1 MKIFF
6 ITVFLFTTIGFSYT
20 QVKDS
25 TETNSVKI
33 SGYIK
38 GEKSKPIE
46 GANLVIKGT
55 IDGTTADNVGYF
67 EFETEKTGKRIL
79 IVTAIDYSDKELDIE
94 IVPGKDMVLTINL
107 SKTDY
112 STDEITVTAS
122 SFTSGEN
129 SKVTLT
135 PIEIVRIPGADADLY
150 RAITTFPGSN
160 QVDEGSRIA
169 VRGGEPNEVLTIL
182 DQASL
187 YNPFIFDNDNNMS
200 SFSTVNPWGLKGINF
215 SSGGFS
221 AKFGNVLSAVLDLQT
236 FDVPKTNTMFLILGL
251 ANAGLSGVYSNK
263 EGTFG
268 ATFTAGQVFLKPFLL
283 INHSDAEY
291 NPTPTATSLG
301 GTLSYK
307 LSKTGYI
314 KLYAD
319 YNSDNIGIK
328 NTSPTFDGFYS
339 GKSKVFFTN
348 LALSVT
354 PTSVSLLN
362 VSISSSLF
370 NRKFNYGIIDNNSD
384 DIYAKFRSDFSM
396 PITSK
401 IDIGT
406 GAEYEYSGYK
416 SDGVFPMYF
425 YNLALTAP
433 KFSYS
438 TNKNSGRFGA
448 YAETKIRPHDNFYVI
463 AGVRGDFHTIS
474 QNLNIDPRLSVVY
487 RLSKHSFLKGATGIY
502 HQYASLQD
510 YALSYNNNLKP
521 QQAIHYIL
529 GYEYNRDND
538 FILRIE
544 SYYKKYSNLVS
555 NSTYGYLYGSDGEG
569 FAKGADVFFKV
580 RFKPKFNGWI
590 SYSYTDSK
598 RKQYST
604 GSLQSSNYDITHNIS
619 VVGTYNI
626 TDFLFAGITYHIST
640 GKPYTPVNS
649 SIFDSSQTAYI
660 PFYAQFNSDRYPT
673 YTRVDV
679 NAQYVFSFFG
689 KFAIVFL
696 ALNNLLDNKN
706 LYAYTYN
713 SDYSQKIAVRS
724 SNYRTIY
731 FGMGF
736 QL

>member
-6 ITVFLFTTIGFSYT
+6 ITIFLFTITGFSYP
-20 QVKDS
+20 QIKDS
-25 TETNSVKI
+25 TEAKSVKI

-46 GANLVIKGT
+46 GANLVIEGT
-55 IDGTTADNVGYF
+55 IDGTTSDNVGYF
-67 EFETEKTGKRIL
+67 EFETEKTGKRNI
-79 IVTAIDYSDKELDIE
+79 IVTAIDYSEKKYEIE
-94 IVPGKDMVLTINL
+94 IIAGKDLQLNINL
-107 SKTDY
+107 SKAIYT
-112 STDEITVTAS
+112 TDEITVTAS

-135 PIEIVRIPGADADLY
+135 PLEIMRIPGADADLY

-169 VRGGEPNEVLTIL
+169 VRGGEPNEVLTVL

-221 AKFGNVLSAVLDLQT
+221 SKFGNVLSAVLDLQT
-236 FDVPKTNTMFLILGL
+236 YDVPKSKSMFIILGL
-251 ANAGLSGVYSNK
+251 ANAGISGTYANR
-263 EGTFG
+263 EGNFG
-268 ATFTAGQVFLKPFLL
+268 ASYNFGQTFIKPFLL
-283 INHSDAEY
+283 INHSDDEY
-291 NPTPTATSLG
+291 NPTPTATTLG
-301 GTLSYK
+301 GILSYK

-314 KLYAD
+314 KFYAD
-319 YNSDNIGIK
+319 YSSDNIGIK
-328 NTSPTFDGFYS
+328 STSPTYNGFYNS
-339 GKSKVFFTN
+339 KSKNFFTN

-362 VSISSSLF
+362 VSISSSIF
-370 NRKFNYGIIDNNSD
+370 NRKFNYGIIDLNSD
-384 DIYAKFRSDFSM
+384 DIYAKIRSDFSM

-416 SDGVFPMYF
+416 SDGVYPMYF
-425 YNLALTAP
+425 YNLGLTSP
-433 KFSYS
+433 KFSYN
-438 TNKNSGRFGA
+438 TNKNTGRFGA
-448 YAETKIRPHDNFYVI
+448 YAETKIRPHDNFYIV
-463 AGVRGDFHTIS
+463 AGLRGDFHTIS
-474 QNLNIDPRLSVVY
+474 QNFNADPRLSVVY
-487 RLSKHSFLKGATGIY
+487 RISKYSFLKGATGIY

-510 YALSYNNNLKP
+510 YSLSLNNNLKP

-590 SYSYTDSK
+590 SYSFTDSK
-598 RKQYST
+598 RKQTST
-604 GSLQSSNYDITHNIS
+604 GSLQSSNYDITHNVS

-626 TDFLFAGITYHIST
+626 SDYLTAGITYHIST
-640 GKPYTPVNS
+640 GKPYTPVYS
-649 SIFDSSQTAYI
+649 SIFDSTQSAYI
-660 PFYAQFNSDRYPT
+660 PFYAPFNSERYPT
-673 YTRVDV
+673 YTRIDV
-679 NAQYVFSFFG
+679 NAQYLFSFFG
-689 KFAIVFL
+689 KFAVAFF

-731 FGMGF
+731 FGIGF